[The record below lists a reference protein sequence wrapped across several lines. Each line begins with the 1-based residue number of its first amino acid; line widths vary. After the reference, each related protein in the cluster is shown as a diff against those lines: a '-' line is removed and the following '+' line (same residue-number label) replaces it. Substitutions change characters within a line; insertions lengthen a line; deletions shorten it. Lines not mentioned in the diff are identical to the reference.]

1 MSRFRFVS
9 EFAPDYGVKRLCRV
23 LKVSRSGYYTWCR
36 RPPSPHSLRDDELAG
51 LIAEIHRRSRR
62 TYGAPRVHAELRRLD
77 QRCGRKR
84 VARLM
89 ATDGLV
95 GAHAR
100 RRWRTG
106 KPDTAPAPDLV
117 NRNFDPAR
125 ADQIWAADVTQFWT
139 TEGWLYFAGVIDL
152 YTRRVVGWA
161 MSATPDADLVID
173 ALVMA
178 FERRRPDE
186 KPIHHSDRGGI
197 YTSLAFGKRATD
209 LGITRSFGS
218 TGDCYDNSAV
228 EAVWATPQARIALD
242 LRHQDLA
249 DAGSAALGALR
260 LDRGLLQLPED
271 PKEAGLPF
279 PGRVR
284 IGSGGLIKCARK
296 SGSTPPAGTVVL
308 SIGS

>member
-36 RPPSPHSLRDDELAG
+36 RPPSPHSVRDVELAE
-51 LIAEIHRRSRR
+51 LIGDIHRHSRR

-77 QRCGRKR
+77 QHCGRKR

-89 ATDGLV
+89 AAHGLV

-117 NRNFDPAR
+117 KRNFDPER
-125 ADQIWAADVTQFWT
+125 ADQVWAADVTQFWT
-139 TEGWLYFAGVIDL
+139 VENWLYFAGVIDL
-152 YTRRVVGWA
+152 FSRRVVGWA
-161 MSATPDADLVID
+161 MSSSPDADLVID

-197 YTSLAFGKRATD
+197 YTSLAFGKRASE

-218 TGDCYDNSAV
+218 TGTATTTPLSRLCGPRSSA
-228 EAVWATPQARIALD
+228 
-242 LRHQDLA
+242 
-249 DAGSAALGALR
+249 S
-260 LDRGLLQLPED
+260 
-271 PKEAGLPF
+271 
-279 PGRVR
+279 
-284 IGSGGLIKCARK
+284 C
-296 SGSTPPAGTVVL
+296 SGSTAERTGRRVICCAQCSSTTSRASTTPRGPRCGWATVPRPSSNQLQWLNQMCALERVNTTRRM
-308 SIGS
+308 S